1 MALRLIRPKTYVE
14 KNLSAELREIERS
27 ARNSRVSELNKYE
40 KALIYKYSDDG
51 FDQVNTELRK
61 KKGKNETQF
70 GLLLAQALEKLP
82 NYEGLVYRGVFLTE
96 SELQKCKKASENNME
111 IIEYP
116 FISTSKMRSIA
127 MQFSGNV
134 MFRIVSK
141 TGKEIEE
148 ISKYGIDSQNEF
160 EILFL
165 PNTRFNI
172 LAVTKENDYT
182 LVTMEEI

>member
-70 GLLLAQALEKLP
+70 GLLLAQAEMERSLFHLQVFRQPFEESWLP
-82 NYEGLVYRGVFLTE
+82 
-96 SELQKCKKASENNME
+96 
-111 IIEYP
+111 
-116 FISTSKMRSIA
+116 
-127 MQFSGNV
+127 
-134 MFRIVSK
+134 
-141 TGKEIEE
+141 
-148 ISKYGIDSQNEF
+148 
-160 EILFL
+160 
-165 PNTRFNI
+165 
-172 LAVTKENDYT
+172 
-182 LVTMEEI
+182 

>member
-96 SELQKCKKASENNME
+96 SELQKYKKALE
-111 IIEYP
+111 
-116 FISTSKMRSIA
+116 T
-127 MQFSGNV
+127 
-134 MFRIVSK
+134 
-141 TGKEIEE
+141 
-148 ISKYGIDSQNEF
+148 
-160 EILFL
+160 
-165 PNTRFNI
+165 
-172 LAVTKENDYT
+172 
-182 LVTMEEI
+182 